1 MLGSVLQKSFPKK
14 FSKLTEKY
22 LCNSLFLTLPTDTLC
37 RIHVDSMWILR
48 RYFEDQFSKNFHVI
62 FAYFFDVILMNEK
75 SMLFPRTF
83 FDVISMV
90 EIDTL
95 FLLTFGDAILM
106 GKNLTSVLV
115 SCKLRKIFEE
125 VFPVFVTLNS

>member
-1 MLGSVLQKSFPKK
+1 
-14 FSKLTEKY
+14 
-22 LCNSLFLTLPTDTLC
+22 
-37 RIHVDSMWILR
+37 MWILR
-48 RYFEDQFSKNFHVI
+48 RYVKDQFLTNFHVI

-75 SMLFPRTF
+75 SMLFPRTL

-90 EIDTL
+90 EIHTL